1 MKGASAVVDELVGPI
16 VAALDLDLW
25 GCELVRQ
32 GKYSLIRIYID
43 KESGIDI
50 SDCER
55 VSRQVSAV
63 FDVEEPI
70 AGEYTLEVSSP
81 GLERPLF
88 RLSQFQ
94 QYVGDEIQ
102 LRVKRPQDGRK
113 NFKGD
118 LVRVGA
124 NGIFLSIDGKE
135 FEFQHSDI
143 DKANLIY

>member
-1 MKGASAVVDELVGPI
+1 M
-16 VAALDLDLW
+16 
-25 GCELVRQ
+25 
-32 GKYSLIRIYID
+32 IRIYID

-63 FDVEEPI
+63 YDVEEPI

-118 LVRVGA
+118 LVRVGE

-135 FEFQHSDI
+135 LEFQHSDI